1 MQCFMCD
8 FFHLASCFEV
18 SVVRQTEQRYFTS
31 QKVMTMTKTRLMRGV
46 MCEPVQRVRDTREPS
61 V

>member
-1 MQCFMCD
+1 MSD
-8 FFHLASCFEV
+8 FFHSASYFEV

-31 QKVMTMTKTRLMRGV
+31 QKVMTMTKTRRMRGV
-46 MCEPVQRVRDTREPS
+46 LCEPVQRVRATREPS